1 MTMAAKRNQ
10 EPRDPKK
17 QAALEALLESST
29 LTEAAEKAGISR
41 KTLYTYIRHDWDFS
55 RAYKDMQDQSAIRA
69 MESAQAARERASSVI
84 LSLMEDEK
92 QPAAIRLKAAQA
104 ILEEGSKR
112 GDQIREIAKSYCSS
126 NAPGYP
132 FDPAEI
138 GM

>member
-1 MTMAAKRNQ
+1 MAAKRNQ

-84 LSLMEDEK
+84 LSIMEDEK

-112 GDQIREIAKSYCSS
+112 GDQIMEIAKGYCAS
-126 NAPGYP
+126 NAPTFP
-132 FDPAEI
+132 FDPL
-138 GM
+138 